1 MKYDIYDTPMIGDRL
16 EISLSKIDLIA
27 SFLSNYQEGNVLASD
42 GMYYILRDT
51 VEEIRELFAFT
62 KETPL
67 PELKPQP
74 FKRAA

>member
-1 MKYDIYDTPMIGDRL
+1 MIYDTLETPMIADRL
-16 EISLSKIDLIA
+16 EISLSKIDFIA
-27 SFLSNYQEGNVLASD
+27 SFLSDYKEGNILNSE

-51 VEEIRELFAFT
+51 VEEIRELFEFT

-67 PELKPQP
+67 PEPKPQL